1 MLGNDYNELVDERLL
16 IYVRGGVYY
25 ARVYRGG
32 RRYLHKSLKTKNLDE
47 ARKKAI
53 RFQHEVEFKQQ
64 QDLPLVRKSFSAV
77 MDEYVALRQR
87 QYDRSLKDKISTST
101 KSEVSIHML
110 RQIKRVAKF
119 WHSYCGKLAIENINN
134 KVLNDYVEW
143 RKNFYHAMP
152 AKQRPKNS
160 RLNPKDKT
168 LQWEITLAKTVIKF
182 AHERGYRGRAELPTY
197 TFTAEKQIVRP
208 AFTLDEYWQLI
219 KGMRKWIYETD
230 NEERRYTR
238 ELLRDYV
245 LLLAN
250 SGMRVG
256 EANNLKENDIEEFK
270 DSRGRKNYLF
280 RVDGKTGKRQV
291 VPRTNAVRYVQRAL
305 KRNADWQKKLDA
317 ANKDEKTK
325 NKNKSLNRKHTNKDN
340 WLFRMSDGNKI
351 ITLID
356 QFKALLERLGIDKNR
371 DGEEYTLYSLR
382 HFYAV
387 MMLRKS
393 QASVYDIARNM
404 GTSVQIIEAYYG
416 KQATPL
422 ALATKLGGGGRSR

>member
-1 MLGNDYNELVDERLL
+1 MLDEDYSEQLDGNKLL
-16 IYVRGGVYY
+16 IYVRGDTYY

-32 RRYLHKSLKTKNLDE
+32 RRYIHKSLKTENISE
-47 ARKKAI
+47 ARKKAL
-53 RFQHEVEFKQQ
+53 RFLHEIEFKQQ

-77 MDEYVALRQR
+77 IDEYVALRQR

-101 KSEVSIHML
+101 KSEVSVHML

-119 WHSYCGKLAIENINN
+119 WHAYCGKLAIEKIDN
-134 KVLNDYVEW
+134 KVLQDYIEW

-152 AKQRPKNS
+152 TKQRPKNA

-168 LQWEITLAKTVIKF
+168 LQWEMTLAKTIIKF
-182 AHERGYRGRAELPTY
+182 AHERGYRGRNALPTFSY
-197 TFTAEKQIVRP
+197 TAEKKIVRP
-208 AFTLDEYWQLI
+208 AFSLAEYWVLI
-219 KGMRKWIYETD
+219 RGMRKWIYETD

-256 EANNLKENDIEEFK
+256 EANNLKESDIEEFK

-291 VPRTNAVRYVQRAL
+291 VPRTNAVRYVDRLLA
-305 KRNADWQKKLDA
+305 RNAKWADKWSTAKK
-317 ANKDEKTK
+317 
-325 NKNKSLNRKHTNKDN
+325 KSKNRKTENRDE
-340 WLFRMSDGNKI
+340 WLFRMPDGNKI

-356 QFKALLERLGIDKNR
+356 QFKALLERLEIKANR

-387 MMLRKS
+387 MMLQKS
-393 QASVYDIARNM
+393 QAGVYDIARNM
-404 GTSVQIIEAYYG
+404 GTSVQIIESYYG
-416 KQATPL
+416 RQATPR
-422 ALATKLGGGGRSR
+422 ALATKLGGGGR